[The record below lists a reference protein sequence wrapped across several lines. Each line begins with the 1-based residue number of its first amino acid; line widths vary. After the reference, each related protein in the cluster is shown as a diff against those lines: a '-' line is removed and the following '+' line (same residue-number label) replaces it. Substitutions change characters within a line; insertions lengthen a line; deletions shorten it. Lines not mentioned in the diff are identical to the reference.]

1 MQLDVYQAE
10 TAAHAAKQDL
20 ILQEAQQNLDKV
32 GRLTALEFS
41 GAVHA
46 LQVLVEN
53 AIGKSKHWL
62 KALQLPVPV
71 SAYDAF
77 ALLQQKQLITP
88 QDLAAWQR
96 AIGLRNR
103 IVHDYLNLNDD
114 VIYQLIQTDAYR
126 FMIEFLNRPI
136 ETINQKDE

>member
-1 MQLDVYQAE
+1 MQLDLYLAE
-10 TAAHAAKQDL
+10 TASHAAKQDL
-20 ILQEAQQNLDKV
+20 ILQEARQNLENA
-32 GRLTALEFS
+32 GRLSALEFS

-62 KALQLPVPV
+62 KALKLPVPV

-77 ALLQQKQLITP
+77 ALLQQKQLIS
-88 QDLAAWQR
+88 QQELSRWQM
-96 AIGLRNR
+96 AVGLRNR
-103 IVHDYLNLNDD
+103 IVHDYLNLNDG